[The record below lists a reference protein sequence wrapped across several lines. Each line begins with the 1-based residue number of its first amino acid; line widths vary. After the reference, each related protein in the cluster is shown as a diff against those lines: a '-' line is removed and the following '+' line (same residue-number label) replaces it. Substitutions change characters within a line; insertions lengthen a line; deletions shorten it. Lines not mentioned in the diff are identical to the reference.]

1 MITQLMT
8 GWRSVAVSALL
19 SAGIA
24 ASAAW
29 EVRGWRDASLVGD
42 AKTAQA
48 RAEKAV
54 SDIRGAVANNIA
66 DLERQRADEQANAL
80 NAAKDQSRRLLEI
93 QARLAESEQARVK
106 ISTQLEEELNHAPQ
120 GDARDLGPAV
130 LRYLERVRS
139 EQSKR

>member
-8 GWRSVAVSALL
+8 GWRSVAVSALV
-19 SAGIA
+19 SAGVA
-24 ASAAW
+24 GSAAW
-29 EVRGWRDASLVGD
+29 EVRGWRDASLVAT

-54 SDIRGAVANNIA
+54 SEIRGAVADNMA
-66 DLERQRADEQANAL
+66 DLERQRADENVRAL
-80 NAAKDQSRRLLEI
+80 NAAKVQHRRLLDL
-93 QARLAESEQARVK
+93 QASLAESERARVK
-106 ISTQLEEELNHAPQ
+106 ISTQLEEGLNHAPL

-130 LRYLERVRS
+130 LGYLERVRS